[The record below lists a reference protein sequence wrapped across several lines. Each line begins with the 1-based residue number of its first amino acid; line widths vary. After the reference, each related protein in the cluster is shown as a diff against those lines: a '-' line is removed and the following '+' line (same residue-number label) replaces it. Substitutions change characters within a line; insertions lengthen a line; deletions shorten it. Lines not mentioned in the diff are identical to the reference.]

1 MSKSILLI
9 GICFLLLAGCRQQQ
23 ADLPR
28 LVELDSLIAVAPDS
42 AAALLAAYPDDSLRT
57 DDDRAYHALLLTQ
70 AKYKA
75 YIHAYSL
82 DTINMAVA
90 HYADGHDTGKR
101 TRSLLYKGCVFEDL
115 SRLDSA
121 MYYYKAA
128 EDHATQSGDTYHR
141 GYALMRQASL
151 FQSRYGKQQAIDCY
165 RKALTAFNQ
174 INNGYHEI
182 YCQQELGNL
191 YLTINLDSA
200 YYFIKKSLESKYIQN
215 NSDYAYNL
223 ATLAAYYFIK
233 QDYQSCIH
241 FAKRSI
247 AKDSSHYIRFR
258 SYHLAAQ
265 AYAQLDQ
272 LDSSEYSFNSAP
284 LPLSKPDSVLYLS
297 TRAYLSADSLQ
308 NLMLAADFADTLQNL
323 SSIATLSQVY
333 NQYEQEAAFHSSQSA
348 KRRLGLVA
356 WISVLT
362 FLSLMAV
369 AILLRRNH
377 LKVLNSN
384 KNLLSVVKSKDLVIE
399 GKVSTIQQM
408 EQSVSDL
415 KSQIKE
421 RDLLLA
427 ESEKRL
433 QELELQRQK
442 AKKSLDVSNEAN
454 CLQHQLN
461 EQSERI
467 MAIVKR
473 MVQGAIVFHQT
484 LSLQNYGREATR
496 KRLESY
502 LDAKFFAHLGELL
515 SAVYPQLARRL
526 SDANIASKEVEIVY
540 MHFAQFPNQ
549 LICDY
554 IGITRKHS
562 LINKNRDIAI
572 KVLGEGASINQIIE

>member
-1 MSKSILLI
+1 
-9 GICFLLLAGCRQQQ
+9 
-23 ADLPR
+23 
-28 LVELDSLIAVAPDS
+28 
-42 AAALLAAYPDDSLRT
+42 
-57 DDDRAYHALLLTQ
+57 
-70 AKYKA
+70 
-75 YIHAYSL
+75 
-82 DTINMAVA
+82 
-90 HYADGHDTGKR
+90 
-101 TRSLLYKGCVFEDL
+101 
-115 SRLDSA
+115 
-121 MYYYKAA
+121 
-128 EDHATQSGDTYHR
+128 
-141 GYALMRQASL
+141 
-151 FQSRYGKQQAIDCY
+151 
-165 RKALTAFNQ
+165 
-174 INNGYHEI
+174 
-182 YCQQELGNL
+182 
-191 YLTINLDSA
+191 
-200 YYFIKKSLESKYIQN
+200 
-215 NSDYAYNL
+215 
-223 ATLAAYYFIK
+223 
-233 QDYQSCIH
+233 
-241 FAKRSI
+241 
-247 AKDSSHYIRFR
+247 
-258 SYHLAAQ
+258 
-265 AYAQLDQ
+265 
-272 LDSSEYSFNSAP
+272 
-284 LPLSKPDSVLYLS
+284 
-297 TRAYLSADSLQ
+297 
-308 NLMLAADFADTLQNL
+308 
-323 SSIATLSQVY
+323 
-333 NQYEQEAAFHSSQSA
+333 
-348 KRRLGLVA
+348 
-356 WISVLT
+356 
-362 FLSLMAV
+362 MAV

-554 IGITRKHS
+554 IGITRRHS